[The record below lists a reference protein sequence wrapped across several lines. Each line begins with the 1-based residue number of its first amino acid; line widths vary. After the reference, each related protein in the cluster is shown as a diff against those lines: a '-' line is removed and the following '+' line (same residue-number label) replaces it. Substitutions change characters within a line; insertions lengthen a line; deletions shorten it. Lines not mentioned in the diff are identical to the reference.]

1 VSADDVR
8 PGDRVRLTINDS
20 GCDGTFTIEGVVSGS
35 GPWMRVGGRYLRSVR
50 DDRTV
55 EVLERTTPPEPG
67 DLTVWV
73 VDCDDSVWQRRGSQW
88 HHLQSGELQPWIDLH
103 HTYGPLRPL
112 TPGEPL

>member
-1 VSADDVR
+1 VTAADAR
-8 PGDRVRLTINDS
+8 PGDRVRLTINER
-20 GCDGTFTIEGVVSGS
+20 GPGTYTVEGIAYLSSKGS
-35 GPWMRVGGRYLRSVR
+35 LLVGRRFLDWPG
-50 DDRTV
+50 DRTV
-55 EVLERTTPPEPG
+55 EVLERATPSEPG